1 MFIRCFFVLAVFF
14 FVSFLNAAIAPLS
27 QVDLERQSGYIV
39 SGIVLSVSTAIRK
52 SKVERSFGIHR
63 DRVYK
68 FRFRIK
74 QISKGQ
80 ELKES
85 GEITIRAWQSSVRI
99 PPIPGPEGYT
109 FIPSEGDEIMESFL
123 AKSYKLG
130 SGVNVN
136 ALNQIDW
143 SSPMS
148 FSRQNLNGVGFEG
161 PLSVSFLSKVNDGGF
176 F

>member
-14 FVSFLNAAIAPLS
+14 FISILNAAIAPLS
-27 QVDLERQSGYIV
+27 QVDLERQSVYIV
-39 SGIVLSVSTAIRK
+39 SGIVLSVSSSIRK
-52 SKVERSFGIHR
+52 SKAERSFGINR

-68 FRFRIK
+68 FIFKIK

-80 ELKES
+80 ELKE
-85 GEITIRAWQSSVRI
+85 
-99 PPIPGPEGYT
+99 
-109 FIPSEGDEIMESFL
+109 GDEIMESFL
-123 AKSYKLG
+123 AKTYKLG

-143 SSPMS
+143 SSTMS
-148 FSRQNLNGVGFEG
+148 FSRQNLNGVGFER
-161 PLSVSFLSKVNDGGF
+161 PLSVSFLSKVNDGVF